1 MNRRFRSTFF
11 IALLASV
18 ALLASCENDSSRP
31 DPAGPWDE
39 VALIDAPQGTAFL
52 DIALSETRGLAAGA
66 TAAGVAP
73 HQTFTPFIAS
83 RQTDGAWAPASG
95 IPLPSDGI
103 LTVVGMTPAG
113 EAIVAG
119 VDATS
124 GTGFILDER
133 GGWSRHDGAFG
144 ALAFAA
150 SGNMLRLA
158 GSAAANQH
166 VRVSTSADVWT
177 PESLPFPAGAGER
190 GIQDI
195 AARNGHW
202 AACGFDDAGDGSA
215 EFPNRVLFV
224 DDGAGWERIDAGC
237 GGCSNREFEA
247 VAVSASGGILL
258 GGSITDF
265 AGGASVY
272 TASLLLRSTG
282 GDWVE
287 IVLPAADEL
296 EAVNDIL
303 LAADGTTYLACGR
316 EDGHILRWP
325 VGGAAA
331 REATFYSARIN
342 RLAESPDGSIWA
354 AGAWLTAEG
363 DVERPA
369 IWKRGD

>member
-1 MNRRFRSTFF
+1 MNQRFRSTFC
-11 IALLASV
+11 IALLASA
-18 ALLASCENDSSRP
+18 ALFASCENDASRP
-31 DPAGPWDE
+31 DPAGPWDD
-39 VALIDAPQGTAFL
+39 VALIDAPQGSAFL
-52 DIALSETRGLAAGA
+52 DIAFSATRGLAAGA

-73 HQTFTPFIAS
+73 HQTFTPFLAS
-83 RQTDGAWAPASG
+83 RQADGAWAPASG
-95 IPLPSDGI
+95 VPLPSNGI
-103 LTVVGMTPAG
+103 LTVVGMAPAG

-119 VDATS
+119 ADATS
-124 GTGFILDER
+124 GVGFILDER

-150 SGNMLRLA
+150 SGNTLRLG
-158 GSAAANQH
+158 GSAAANQQ
-166 VRVSTSADVWT
+166 VRISTSADVWT
-177 PESLPFPAGAGER
+177 PESLPYPVGAGER

-195 AARNGHW
+195 AARNSHW
-202 AACGFDDAGDGSA
+202 AACGFDDAGDGSP
-215 EFPNRVLFV
+215 ESPSRVLFA

-247 VAVSASGGILL
+247 VAVGASGAILL

-265 AGGASVY
+265 SGGASVY

-287 IVLPAADEL
+287 IVLPRADEI

-303 LAADGTTYLACGR
+303 LATDGTTYLACGR
-316 EDGHILRWP
+316 EAGYILRWP
-325 VGGAAA
+325 VGGTAA
-331 REATFYSARIN
+331 REATFSSARIN
-342 RLAESPDGSIWA
+342 RLAEAPDGSIWA

-369 IWKRGD
+369 IWKRGG